1 MSTHT
6 VESLQAEL
14 HHYINILPSFI
25 ADMVKARKAFAE
37 LNSNETFQSK
47 WTSEA
52 NVRYVQEDIA
62 STTAKLVALASG
74 E

>member
-25 ADMVKARKAFAE
+25 ADMVKAREAYTKV
-37 LNSNETFQSK
+37 NSNKTFQSK

-62 STTAKLVALASG
+62 STTAKLIALASS